1 MSHFCYFLA
10 TLVKR
15 YARGAGGC
23 RWTGGNIRTA
33 GHGGGAVRWVLWPRC
48 LQHPGPDPL
57 LGADHATDFSTD
69 DEGFYGRKT
78 ELLSIARTKGQLDL

>member
-1 MSHFCYFLA
+1 MQGGPGA
-10 TLVKR
+10 ADGRVETL
-15 YARGAGGC
+15 GQQD
-23 RWTGGNIRTA
+23 T
-33 GHGGGAVRWVLWPRC
+33 GGGAVRWVLWPRC